1 MSNKVETAPQIG
13 GTSMKTWKRF
23 LALGLVTIITA
34 MMFVGCGSSDISEGV
49 AKNDYPITINGVTL
63 NSQPTGVA
71 VLSQN
76 IADVIL
82 TGGFEATLKA
92 KSEDCTQEDL
102 SILPNL
108 TIDDVQE
115 MKNLGVTLVLV
126 DAAPTE
132 QQTAALEAQGIQVLA
147 ISPAKSRDDCKR
159 LYREVGSAMVGG
171 NTGYTKGEK
180 ACDNVFYTLDD
191 ITRLVPSTG
200 TQYTACYLYDLEGH
214 AATGNSLFGCLISYA
229 GFFNSFGY
237 ELNNEID
244 INNLLVAN
252 PYYIFCAAGVKEQL
266 EQSEDFKNLDAVKN
280 GRVYEMEPSLMQ
292 RQGNTML
299 DTVTTM
305 LKHVY
310 PELFV
315 TKESKKDTSD
325 SSSQSD
331 ASSAAD
337 TTSSETPAETSS
349 ADTSSAQGTVTKPDA
364 VANAG
369 TLQYGSSGEAVTL
382 MQERLHELGYMF
394 TTVNGTFDD
403 GTMQAVKDFQ
413 LLNGFST
420 SGIATQEVLDAMYNS
435 NATPRT

>member
-1 MSNKVETAPQIG
+1 
-13 GTSMKTWKRF
+13 MKTWKRF
-23 LALGLVTIITA
+23 LALGLVTIIAA
-34 MMFVGCGSSDISEGV
+34 MIFVGCGSSDISQGV
-49 AKNDYPITINGVTL
+49 AKKDYPITINGVTL

-92 KSEDCTQEDL
+92 KSAECTQEDL

-108 TIDDVQE
+108 TIDDTEE

-126 DAAPTE
+126 DEALTE
-132 QQTAALEAQGIQVLA
+132 QQTAALEEKGIQALA

-159 LYREVGSAMVGG
+159 LYREIGSAMIGG
-171 NTGYTKGEK
+171 NTGYTKGER

-214 AATGNSLFGCLISYA
+214 VATGDSLFGSLISYA
-229 GFFNSFGY
+229 GFFNSFGN
-237 ELNNEID
+237 EFNNEVDMSYLKI
-244 INNLLVAN
+244 AN
-252 PYYIFCAAGVKEQL
+252 PYYIFCATGLKEQL
-266 EQSEDFKNLDAVKN
+266 EQSEDFKNLDAVIN
-280 GRVYEMEPSLMQ
+280 GRVYEMDSDLMQ

-315 TKESKKDTSD
+315 TKESQKDTSS

-331 ASSAAD
+331 TSSIAD
-337 TTSSETPAETSS
+337 TASSETPAETSS
-349 ADTSSAQGTVTKPDA
+349 EDVTSTQDVVAKPDA

-382 MQERLHELGYMF
+382 MQERLKELGYMF
-394 TTVNGTFDD
+394 TAINGTFDN
-403 GTMQAVKDFQ
+403 GTIQAVKDFQ

-420 SGIATQEVLDAMYNS
+420 SGIATQEVLDAMYSS

>member
-1 MSNKVETAPQIG
+1 M
-13 GTSMKTWKRF
+13 
-23 LALGLVTIITA
+23 
-34 MMFVGCGSSDISEGV
+34 
-49 AKNDYPITINGVTL
+49 
-63 NSQPTGVA
+63 
-71 VLSQN
+71 SQN

-214 AATGNSLFGCLISYA
+214 VATGNSLFGSLISYA
-229 GFFNSFGY
+229 GFFNSFCN
-237 ELNNEID
+237 ELN
-244 INNLLVAN
+244 
-252 PYYIFCAAGVKEQL
+252 
-266 EQSEDFKNLDAVKN
+266 
-280 GRVYEMEPSLMQ
+280 
-292 RQGNTML
+292 ML

-331 ASSAAD
+331 VSSAAD
-337 TTSSETPAETSS
+337 TTSSETPAETPSS
-349 ADTSSAQGTVTKPDA
+349 NTSSAQGTVTKPDA

-394 TTVNGTFDD
+394 TTVNGIFDD

>member
-1 MSNKVETAPQIG
+1 
-13 GTSMKTWKRF
+13 MKTWKRF
-23 LALGLVTIITA
+23 LALGLVTIIAA
-34 MMFVGCGSSDISEGV
+34 MIFVGCGSSDISQGV
-49 AKNDYPITINGVTL
+49 AKKDYPITINGVTL

-92 KSEDCTQEDL
+92 KSAECTQEDL

-108 TIDDVQE
+108 TIDDAEE

-126 DAAPTE
+126 DEALTE
-132 QQTAALEAQGIQVLA
+132 QQTAALEEKGIQALA

-159 LYREVGSAMVGG
+159 LYREIGSAMIGG
-171 NTGYTKGEK
+171 NTGYTKGER

-214 AATGNSLFGCLISYA
+214 VATGDSLFGSLISYA
-229 GFFNSFGY
+229 GFFNSFGN
-237 ELNNEID
+237 EFNNEVDMSYLKI
-244 INNLLVAN
+244 AN
-252 PYYIFCAAGVKEQL
+252 PYYIFCATGLKEQL
-266 EQSEDFKNLDAVKN
+266 EQSEDFKNLDAVIN
-280 GRVYEMEPSLMQ
+280 GRVYEMDSDLMQ

-315 TKESKKDTSD
+315 TKESQKDTSS

-331 ASSAAD
+331 TSSIAD
-337 TTSSETPAETSS
+337 TASSETPAETSS
-349 ADTSSAQGTVTKPDA
+349 EDVTSTQDVVAKPDA

-382 MQERLHELGYMF
+382 MQERLKELGYMF
-394 TTVNGTFDD
+394 TAINGTFDN
-403 GTMQAVKDFQ
+403 GTIQAVKDFQ

-420 SGIATQEVLDAMYNS
+420 SGIATQEVLDAMYSS